1 MNSEVQG
8 WIQTAYEL
16 LVVLAIALY
25 TKAKWYP
32 KEEKSTIHLSK
43 ETNDTI

>member
-1 MNSEVQG
+1 MNNEILG

-32 KEEKSTIHLSK
+32 KDEKPTIHLSK
-43 ETNDTI
+43 ETK